1 MFEYCA
7 TFILDVQ
14 CLIRSWRRM
23 YSRNNLRKIAAFHG
37 DETIQARSHWC
48 FWIDLFEKGSYTR
61 NFWASWWYLLFF
73 LPEPIIQLQKCNWLD
88 VLFYCAGSI
97 FISLRMDGIAR
108 QSEVTLYRN
117 IERAFDY
124 FEKNKYLKDKDKEK
138 LQPGHRFRQTLPPSP
153 SPNSQCLLHG
163 LHLRYK
169 NKAAKI
175 KVV

>member
-61 NFWASWWYLLFF
+61 NFWASWWNLLLF
-73 LPEPIIQLQKCNWLD
+73 LLEPIIQHQKCNWLD
-88 VLFYCAGSI
+88 VLFYLSTVLATSSSPSEWKELLGSQK
-97 FISLRMDGIAR
+97 SPGTG
-108 QSEVTLYRN
+108 TLKELLIILKRT
-117 IERAFDY
+117 FKD
-124 FEKNKYLKDKDKEK
+124 KYLNYFVKNS
-138 LQPGHRFRQTLPPSP
+138 PRQI
-153 SPNSQCLLHG
+153 SQS
-163 LHLRYK
+163 
-169 NKAAKI
+169 ATWS
-175 KVV
+175 